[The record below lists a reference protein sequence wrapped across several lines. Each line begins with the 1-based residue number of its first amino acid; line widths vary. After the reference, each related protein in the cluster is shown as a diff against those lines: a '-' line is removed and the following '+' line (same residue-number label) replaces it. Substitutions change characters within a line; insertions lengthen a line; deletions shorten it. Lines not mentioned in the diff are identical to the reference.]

1 MLLDG
6 KFRLDSGGTPRRADE
21 LFWMTR
27 QEHTRPS
34 ARWTQVLERRFAVLC
49 TYLALTLVMTFPLAL
64 TWRSSLPAGAGDI
77 WQNYWNFW
85 WWKQC
90 LLNGWNPLHS
100 PLLFHPFGAD
110 LVFYTHSPLNQ
121 IVAMPVNLLLG
132 EAAAYNFCLFVA
144 LTLSGFGTYL
154 LVRELTGSA
163 TSGFLAGLVFAYFP
177 QTIEQT
183 LEHLNLFSLQFIP
196 LTLYYLL
203 RWSRSQ
209 LAAHALALGACFG
222 LNALT
227 SWHLGLK
234 LLMLVAPWIA
244 VLAWRNRHRWRA
256 FVGHAFLAATLAT
269 LLVLPLVT
277 PMIAIMVEGA
287 DYYLKGPVARGI
299 DLSYLLIPPYANPIL
314 GSLVTSRYLERAYQA
329 SGFVC
334 YLGIVPVA
342 LAAIGVWCQRRR
354 AAPWAVV
361 FFAGVVLALG
371 AELLW
376 NGTRYESV
384 TLPFAALRWFP
395 FLENLRVANRF
406 LILAGV
412 GLAVLAGY
420 GWRSLGRKPAW
431 ALPLV
436 VVLLL
441 AEYSWLPFPAR
452 HVNHSPLLEQIA
464 DRPGAVLDI
473 PFHQRNRTVHN
484 MVAQTVHG
492 RPISGGYLSS
502 YPPEIERAIQ
512 SEPALKQLSG
522 TPDPT
527 VVFDVGRL
535 RDLGFRTVVFH
546 KQRRQ
551 SVRTQMLASAGR
563 EALLDRK
570 RLRRLGGI
578 PDATMDNIR
587 NQLDMAVGPAA
598 LEDDV
603 LAIYFL

>member
-6 KFRLDSGGTPRRADE
+6 KFRLDGDSTPRKAGK

-27 QEHTRPS
+27 QGHTRPS
-34 ARWTQVLERRFAVLC
+34 PKWTQILERRFAVLC

-64 TWRSSLPAGAGDI
+64 SWRSSLPAGSGDI

-100 PLLFHPFGAD
+100 PLLFHPLGAD
-110 LVFYTHSPLNQ
+110 LVFHTHSPLNQ

-163 TSGFLAGLVFAYFP
+163 SSGFLAGLVFAYFP
-177 QTIEQT
+177 QTVEQT
-183 LEHLNLFSLQFIP
+183 FEHLNLFSLQFIP
-196 LTLYYLL
+196 LTLFYLL

-209 LAAHALALGACFG
+209 QLAHALAFGACFG
-222 LNALT
+222 LNALA

-234 LLMLVAPWIA
+234 LLMLVAPWTA

-256 FVGHAFLAATLAT
+256 FLGHAFAAATLAT

-277 PMIAIMVEGA
+277 PMIAIVVEGT
-287 DYYLKGPVARGI
+287 DYYVKGPVQRGI
-299 DLSYLLIPPYANPIL
+299 DLSYLFTPSFANPVL

-334 YLGIVPVA
+334 YLGLVPVA
-342 LAAIGVWCQRRR
+342 LAAVGVWRQGRR
-354 AAPWAVV
+354 AAPWAAV
-361 FFAGVVLALG
+361 FLAGLVLALG

-376 NGTRYESV
+376 NGSRYESV

-436 VVLLL
+436 AVLLL
-441 AEYSWLPFPAR
+441 TEYSWLPFPAR
-452 HVNHSPLLEQIA
+452 PVKHSPLLERIA
-464 DRPGAVLDI
+464 ERSGAVLDI
-473 PFHQRNRTVHN
+473 PFHQKNRTVHN
-484 MVAQTVHG
+484 MVAQTVHD

-502 YPPEIERAIQ
+502 YPPEIETAIQ
-512 SEPALKQLSG
+512 SDPALKQLSG
-522 TPDPT
+522 IPDPT
-527 VVFDVGRL
+527 AIVDVGHL
-535 RDLGFRTVVFH
+535 RNLGFRTIVIH
-546 KQRRQ
+546 KDRVQ
-551 SVRTQMLASAGR
+551 SVRTQKLATLTP
-563 EALLDRK
+563 EELLDRK
-570 RLRRLGGI
+570 RYNRLGGI
-578 PDATMDNIR
+578 PDATMEALR
-587 NQLDMAVGPAA
+587 NQLDIAVGPAA
-598 LEDDV
+598 LEDET

>member
-1 MLLDG
+1 MEH
-6 KFRLDSGGTPRRADE
+6 RL
-21 LFWMTR
+21 
-27 QEHTRPS
+27 
-34 ARWTQVLERRFAVLC
+34 AVLG
-49 TYLALTLVMTFPLAL
+49 TYLTLTLVMTFPLAL
-64 TWRSSLPAGAGDI
+64 SWRSSLPAGSGDI

-110 LVFYTHSPLNQ
+110 LAFHTHSPLNQ

-132 EAAAYNFCLFVA
+132 EAAAYNSCLLVA

-163 TSGFLAGLVFAYFP
+163 SSGFLAGLVFAYFP

-183 LEHLNLFSLQFIP
+183 FEHLNLFSLQFIP

-209 LAAHALALGACFG
+209 QAAHALAFGACFG
-222 LNALT
+222 LNTLI

-234 LLMLVAPWIA
+234 LLMLVTPWIA

-256 FVGHAFLAATLAT
+256 FLGHAFAAATLAT
-269 LLVLPLVT
+269 LLVMPMVT

-287 DYYLKGPVARGI
+287 DYYVKGPVARGL
-299 DLSYLLIPPYANPIL
+299 DLSYLFTPPFANPIF

-329 SGFVC
+329 SGFAC

-342 LAAIGVWCQRRR
+342 LAAVGVWRQGRR
-354 AAPWAVV
+354 AAPWAAV

-371 AELLW
+371 AHLLW

-384 TLPFAALRWFP
+384 PLPFAVLQWFP

-406 LILAGV
+406 LILASV

-420 GWRSLGRKPAW
+420 GWHSLGRKPTW

-436 VVLLL
+436 AVLLL

-452 HVNHSPLLEQIA
+452 PVNHSPLLVQIA

-492 RPISGGYLSS
+492 MPISGGYLSS
-502 YPPEIERAIQ
+502 YPPQIETAIQ

-522 TPDPT
+522 IPDPT
-527 VVFDVGRL
+527 VVVDVGRL
-535 RDLGFRTVVFH
+535 RDLGFRTVVLH

-551 SVRTQMLASAGR
+551 SVRAQKLASIGQ

-570 RLRRLGGI
+570 RFSRLGGI
-578 PDATMDNIR
+578 PDATMDAIR
-587 NQLDMAVGPAA
+587 NQLDMTVGPAA
-598 LEDDV
+598 FEDDI
-603 LAIYFL
+603 LAIYFF